1 LNLISRYI
9 FRETFAAW
17 FMVTLILFTILMS
30 NQFAE
35 ILDDAA
41 TGRLPRDAVFAILGL
56 TSLRYL
62 TVLTPIGLFLGVMLA
77 LARLNRDSE
86 MAALAACGIGP
97 GSLLRPISFLTV
109 LLSGS
114 VAWLALVQAPDAA
127 RTIEEIKQLAE
138 EELELGILESGKFTT
153 PDSGETIIYAKEVI
167 GEAIH
172 DVFIEH
178 QSDDQ
183 VIVILAERGER
194 VHDTSTGDLTF
205 VLYDG
210 RRYEGVP
217 GERNFRVVDF
227 SEHGMPI
234 RVDQDE
240 EVEVLVE
247 TKPSI
252 DLLTSSEA
260 EDHAELQW
268 RVSAPIQLF
277 VLMLLAVPLSR
288 SRPREGRYGRLGVG
302 ILIYITYANLLSI
315 ARVWVE
321 REAVP
326 VWVGLWWVH
335 IGLGLLGFALLG
347 REAGWFTSSP
357 KARRAE
363 LVS

>member
-1 LNLISRYI
+1 
-9 FRETFAAW
+9 
-17 FMVTLILFTILMS
+17 MVTLILFVILMS

-97 GSLLRPISFLTV
+97 ATLLGPISVLTV

-114 VAWLALVQAPDAA
+114 VAWLALVQTPDAA
-127 RTIEEIKQLAE
+127 RAIEDIKQLAE

-153 PDSGETIIYAKEVI
+153 PDSGDTIIYAKEVT
-167 GEAIH
+167 GEVIH

-178 QSDDQ
+178 QDDEQ
-183 VIVILAERGER
+183 VIVILADRGER
-194 VHDTSTGDLTF
+194 VHDSTTGDLTF

-217 GERNFRVVDF
+217 GERNFRIVDF

-234 RVDQDE
+234 RVDEDE
-240 EVEVLVE
+240 ETEILVE

-252 DLLTSSEA
+252 DLLRSSA
-260 EDHAELQW
+260 VEDQVELQW
-268 RVSAPIQLF
+268 RISAPIQLF

-288 SRPREGRYGRLGVG
+288 SRPREGRYARLGVG

-321 REAVP
+321 REEVP
-326 VWVGLWWVH
+326 LWVGLWWVH
-335 IGLGLLGFALLG
+335 IGLGVLGLALLG
-347 REAGWFTSSP
+347 REAGWFATSP
-357 KARRAE
+357 RVHRTEAA
-363 LVS
+363 